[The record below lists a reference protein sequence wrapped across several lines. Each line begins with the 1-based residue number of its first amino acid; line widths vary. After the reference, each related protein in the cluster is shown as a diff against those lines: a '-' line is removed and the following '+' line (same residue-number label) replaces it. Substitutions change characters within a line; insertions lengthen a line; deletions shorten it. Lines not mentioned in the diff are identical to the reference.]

1 MLVSSAFTLLL
12 TVVSAHTSALCT
24 IMSKS
29 QPGFFSVMAG
39 TYHGAGE
46 TLGNSKAVMNR
57 VGDPIFKGNFVLP
70 ACSGGWSDRQA
81 VSWLEGQIRSSCTRT
96 FSHTHLGQAKTWRYF
111 PSDGALSCYYEPDT
125 STRSTDAGRNVI
137 FLKPIARG
145 TAFGCWESTTL
156 RCFHYAALFNQKAG
170 MFAFGW
176 EGVNVVLAQ
185 GGRRVPCN
193 TISGGTRHYL
203 NIDVSD
209 GGAPCNMDPPLVS
222 GVPTPSILA
231 CKGQPSGSLCN
242 VACDKTSGV
251 VTQIGE
257 IKCSVIVG
265 SNPPASRWVSTMK
278 CTTSTLCKMPDSSF
292 LSGIN
297 GVNGDGCGYFTEAGT
312 QCGFACISGRGPKY
326 GSKLK
331 CNTPSGTTYGSWSW
345 VGTADSCVA
354 TKAPTLTP
362 RPTRRPTTKRPTKL
376 PTKAPTTTASPTK
389 YPTLSP
395 TTKGPTW
402 APTRLPTQAPTIL
415 PYTVTHTTPVSPA
428 IDPFDQAKF
437 DQAKAEYAA
446 AMGIPVS
453 QVGGYFIFEPAGN
466 GQAATLQL
474 VFEIKVASLVDVE
487 NIEMKTAPTSLASL
501 GGSTLTFTAP
511 TTRSGIPVTI
521 NVELQGADPNTY
533 DINGFSNWYCGLL
546 GVHITQCNVAPSV
559 VNGAL
564 KFTITTTAADQ
575 NIANALNQRAKDIQ
589 DQGKLVAP
597 TKRTLFPTR
606 APTPPTRAGH
616 LPAPPTTAPPTPVP
630 PKVVPVTSSLVKS
643 THKASFEITIAGDIT
658 GVFDSASFA
667 AKYAAFLGL
676 GPENIEVNAVPVN
689 GKFKVYVNVYAK
701 SAEGKSEA
709 TSKTTAEA
717 FKTAI
722 TGFNIERAVSVVQ
735 FSPTKIIFTV
745 KMNAG
750 RFIFD
755 NDTFLLNYLRKFSG
769 RLTSA
774 DIAKFEISN
783 TKNADG
789 TYQVVIS
796 PKSTMTNAL
805 RKEIAQLI
813 LTNRPLG
820 ELIQKTPPDAY
831 RVDGGPWTVQ
841 EAFSSQ
847 GKENELVKEK
857 AIAPGKEQ
865 ATYDGVVVVAESP
878 TGASLKNFAIAM
890 MTLMWVVFS
899 LLSTFLVHQKDK
911 GFSSA
916 VRAGK
921 PEGNASFMT
930 EFVWTSVFS
939 RVASSP
945 FTSKERMWTILVF
958 MISAVA
964 GVAYSFLS
972 TMRKCYQTNPECGN
986 QGQPIPG
993 VNMMLLVGLAV
1004 GAWLPAKVMEAVIRS
1019 SAPKPRKK
1027 RLNKFGFET
1036 DADVPRPPSAM
1047 KRNKPARSAPA
1058 PPPPPADEMELVE
1071 TVDLVEGVQELEPVE
1086 PVPPPPGPPPARPPG
1101 AKSPSL
1107 HTPVHDE
1114 EALTDR
1120 PVSSSPK
1127 AWMDDD
1133 DDDFEDF
1140 QRTSNDGKQLS
1151 HKFRYVAYVG
1161 GLVVCAMAI
1170 LYCWMFM
1177 KFTVLLP
1184 GKDAG
1189 VYFGIMLIAGLILD
1203 MLVAF
1208 VLLKKKAK
1216 PVSDVQEETDDVP
1229 SRVGSRKT
1237 SIEAV

>member
-1 MLVSSAFTLLL
+1 
-12 TVVSAHTSALCT
+12 
-24 IMSKS
+24 
-29 QPGFFSVMAG
+29 
-39 TYHGAGE
+39 
-46 TLGNSKAVMNR
+46 
-57 VGDPIFKGNFVLP
+57 
-70 ACSGGWSDRQA
+70 
-81 VSWLEGQIRSSCTRT
+81 
-96 FSHTHLGQAKTWRYF
+96 
-111 PSDGALSCYYEPDT
+111 
-125 STRSTDAGRNVI
+125 
-137 FLKPIARG
+137 
-145 TAFGCWESTTL
+145 
-156 RCFHYAALFNQKAG
+156 
-170 MFAFGW
+170 
-176 EGVNVVLAQ
+176 
-185 GGRRVPCN
+185 
-193 TISGGTRHYL
+193 
-203 NIDVSD
+203 
-209 GGAPCNMDPPLVS
+209 
-222 GVPTPSILA
+222 
-231 CKGQPSGSLCN
+231 
-242 VACDKTSGV
+242 
-251 VTQIGE
+251 
-257 IKCSVIVG
+257 
-265 SNPPASRWVSTMK
+265 
-278 CTTSTLCKMPDSSF
+278 
-292 LSGIN
+292 
-297 GVNGDGCGYFTEAGT
+297 
-312 QCGFACISGRGPKY
+312 
-326 GSKLK
+326 
-331 CNTPSGTTYGSWSW
+331 
-345 VGTADSCVA
+345 
-354 TKAPTLTP
+354 
-362 RPTRRPTTKRPTKL
+362 
-376 PTKAPTTTASPTK
+376 
-389 YPTLSP
+389 
-395 TTKGPTW
+395 
-402 APTRLPTQAPTIL
+402 
-415 PYTVTHTTPVSPA
+415 
-428 IDPFDQAKF
+428 
-437 DQAKAEYAA
+437 
-446 AMGIPVS
+446 
-453 QVGGYFIFEPAGN
+453 
-466 GQAATLQL
+466 
-474 VFEIKVASLVDVE
+474 
-487 NIEMKTAPTSLASL
+487 
-501 GGSTLTFTAP
+501 
-511 TTRSGIPVTI
+511 
-521 NVELQGADPNTY
+521 
-533 DINGFSNWYCGLL
+533 
-546 GVHITQCNVAPSV
+546 
-559 VNGAL
+559 
-564 KFTITTTAADQ
+564 
-575 NIANALNQRAKDIQ
+575 
-589 DQGKLVAP
+589 
-597 TKRTLFPTR
+597 
-606 APTPPTRAGH
+606 
-616 LPAPPTTAPPTPVP
+616 
-630 PKVVPVTSSLVKS
+630 
-643 THKASFEITIAGDIT
+643 
-658 GVFDSASFA
+658 VFDTATFA
-667 AKYAAFLGL
+667 AKYASFLGL
-676 GPENIEVNAVPVN
+676 QRENIEISAVPVN

-722 TGFNIERAVSVVQ
+722 TGFNIEQAVSVDQSQ
-735 FSPTKIIFTV
+735 FSPTKITFTL

-750 RFIFD
+750 TTVFD
-755 NDTFLLNYLRKFSG
+755 ADTFLLQYIKKFSG

-805 RKEIAQLI
+805 RQEIAQLI

-899 LLSTFLVHQKDK
+899 LLSTFLVHQMDK

-1151 HKFRYVAYVG
+1151 HKFRYVASVG
-1161 GLVVCAMAI
+1161 GLVVCTMAI
-1170 LYCWMFM
+1170 RYCWMFM

-1208 VLLKKKAK
+1208 VLLKKEAK